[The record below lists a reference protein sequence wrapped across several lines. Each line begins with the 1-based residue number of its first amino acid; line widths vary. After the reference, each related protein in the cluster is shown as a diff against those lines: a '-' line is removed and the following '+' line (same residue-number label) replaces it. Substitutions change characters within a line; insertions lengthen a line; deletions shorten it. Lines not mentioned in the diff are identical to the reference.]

1 MRKGLGLWASGF
13 GQSVLVLAAMTAAAG
28 TAHAEDTFEGK
39 TVDARYIKKIED
51 VVWPLVATCEKGDDT
66 EQRQCRHVRDAR
78 AQTLRGATL
87 LVDGDVEAWSVGAYN
102 ASRKSVPVSLTPC
115 LRCGG
120 IDIDGRTVFVLG
132 LSGQSS
138 QIRFEGG
145 RLRPAPVHDSSRS
158 FSDENAAAAWAKSV
172 RKVRVQFLVKVPD
185 KPRWTVQGRDGV
197 SFEVLGY
204 RVISPCDGQIVMS
217 QPTSQAVDPDKK
229 ACRADDSEGDQRPGD
244 GGPPDQLSESMI
256 QEAMKPVVE
265 AADTCHER
273 FGVAGKAKLLITI
286 AGDGTVVKADQ
297 SGDFVDT
304 PTGLCIEKAVR
315 RVTFPQS
322 KKARTTIG
330 YPIVLR

>member
-1 MRKGLGLWASGF
+1 MTRVFGLRSPVFGLTVAIALF
-13 GQSVLVLAAMTAAAG
+13 G
-28 TAHAEDTFEGK
+28 TAGIARADDTFEGK

-51 VVWPLVATCEKGDDT
+51 VVWPLVATCDKGDDT
-66 EQRQCRHVRDAR
+66 EQRQCRRVRDTR
-78 AQTLRGATL
+78 AQSLRGATL
-87 LVDGDVEAWSVGAYN
+87 LVDGDVEAWTIGSYN

-120 IDIDGRTVFVLG
+120 IEIDGRTVFVLG
-132 LSGQSS
+132 LSGSNPQVK
-138 QIRFEGG
+138 FEGG
-145 RLRPAPVHDSSRS
+145 RLRPAPVHDSSRA
-158 FSDENAAAAWAKSV
+158 FSDENAAAAWVKSV

-185 KPRWTVQGRDGV
+185 KARWTVQGRDGV

-217 QPTSQAVDPDKK
+217 QPTSQPVDPDKK
-229 ACRADDSEGDQRPGD
+229 ACHAEDPADQRPGD

-256 QEAMKPVVE
+256 QEAMKPVLE
-265 AADTCHER
+265 AAEACHER
-273 FGVAGKAKLLITI
+273 FGVAGKAKLLVTI

-304 PTGLCIEKAVR
+304 PTGLCIEKAIR
-315 RVTFPQS
+315 KVTFPAS

-330 YPIVLR
+330 YPIVLH